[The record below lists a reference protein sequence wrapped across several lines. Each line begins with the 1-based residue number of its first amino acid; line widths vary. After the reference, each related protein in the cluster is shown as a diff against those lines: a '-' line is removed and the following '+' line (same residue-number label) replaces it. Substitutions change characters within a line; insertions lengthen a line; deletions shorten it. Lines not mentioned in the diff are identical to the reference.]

1 MLLPNHIKAILFD
14 LDGTLRHNL
23 PAGGEVVGEYARSL
37 GLEVS
42 SEYRVRCL
50 RWEHSYWAKSSELHA
65 DLGQY
70 EENSRDF
77 WLNYNRRQL
86 LAMGAIEKHAAELA
100 PLVSKYMEENYRPAS
115 VPAPEAQFAL
125 THLKQAGLRLGVVS
139 NREQPFVEELVHIGL
154 DSYFEFSLAAGE
166 VQSYKPEPAIFEAAL
181 KRIDAAA
188 QETVYVGDNYFA
200 DVVGARNAGLRPV
213 LYDPH
218 GIYPEADCTVIT
230 SFAQLLEVLETV

>member
-1 MLLPNHIKAILFD
+1 MLPPNDIKAILFD
-14 LDGTLRHNL
+14 LDGTLRHDL
-23 PAGGEVVGEYARSL
+23 PAGGEAVGEYARSL

-42 SEYRVRCL
+42 SEYRIHGL

-65 DLGQY
+65 DLGKY

-86 LAMGAIEKHAAELA
+86 LAMGALEKHAAELA

-115 VPAPEAQFAL
+115 IPAPEAQSVL
-125 THLKQAGLRLGVVS
+125 VHLKQAGLRLGVVS

-181 KRIDAAA
+181 KRIDSAA

-213 LYDPH
+213 LYDPQ
-218 GIYPEADCTVIT
+218 GVFPEADSATIKSFDELKSILKVI
-230 SFAQLLEVLETV
+230 